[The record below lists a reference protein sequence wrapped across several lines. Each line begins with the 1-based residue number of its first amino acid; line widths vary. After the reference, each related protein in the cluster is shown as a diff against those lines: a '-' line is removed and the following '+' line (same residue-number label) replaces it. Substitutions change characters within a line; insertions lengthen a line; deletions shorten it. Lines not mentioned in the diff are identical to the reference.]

1 MIKFLKKVIKPL
13 DIWCPICYYIL
24 VRRKEVRDVSKKS
37 KSKKKKDSYKS
48 IAIQAIIDLIIGI
61 LLLILDKLIG

>member
-1 MIKFLKKVIKPL
+1 MGHHMLL
-13 DIWCPICYYIL
+13 YTC
-24 VRRKEVRDVSKKS
+24 KEVRDVSKKS

>member
-1 MIKFLKKVIKPL
+1 M
-13 DIWCPICYYIL
+13 
-24 VRRKEVRDVSKKS
+24 RDVSKKS